1 MLGLELAAVHG
12 GGSDAWESPMR
23 SDRRRGALLAPHP
36 LDRETTRGGGQLGGF
51 PNVTDGDTHAEALR
65 RLIEA
70 ARVGLRMDGVGADG
84 GERFRFPRPARATC
98 ECARSR

>member
-36 LDRETTRGGGQLGGF
+36 LDRETTRGGDSWEGSQMS
-51 PNVTDGDTHAEALR
+51 PMVTP
-65 RLIEA
+65 
-70 ARVGLRMDGVGADG
+70 M
-84 GERFRFPRPARATC
+84 PRPFAG
-98 ECARSR
+98 